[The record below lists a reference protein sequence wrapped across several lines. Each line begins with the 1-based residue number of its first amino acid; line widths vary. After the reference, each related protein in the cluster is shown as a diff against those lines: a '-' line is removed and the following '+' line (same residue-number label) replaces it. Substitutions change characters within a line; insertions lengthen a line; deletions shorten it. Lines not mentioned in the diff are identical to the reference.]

1 MAKRKIN
8 GLESDTVFAV
18 TLLGGGYLL
27 LRNSLPSLFNQ
38 VSPEDKATL
47 DSVQSDTST
56 DNIFLGTSASYQQWF
71 SPIEVSLFNQ
81 FGVTDYPS
89 MYLAAYRTFLDGNLS
104 PDNPLYL
111 ICEVYHQLH
120 AAVTGHLFT
129 GDQDSANQAL
139 AMLTNKWQVGALS
152 ELWAYEAGDAWGSA
166 NKLFQSIRNGTIPMI
181 YGLNPTDL
189 AAQVNRLNNL
199 PD

>member
-1 MAKRKIN
+1 MARKRIN
-8 GLESDTVFAV
+8 GLEQDTVFAAA
-18 TLLGGGYLL
+18 LLGGGYLL
-27 LRNSLPSLFNQ
+27 LRNSLPSIFGS
-38 VSPEDKATL
+38 VSPEDKAVL
-47 DSVQSDTST
+47 DSTQTDLTP
-56 DNIFLGTSASYQQWF
+56 DNIFLGTSTPYQDWF
-71 SPIEVSLFNQ
+71 SNTEVSLLNQ

-89 MYLAAYRTFLDGNLS
+89 MYLAAYRAFLDGNLS

-111 ICEVYHQLH
+111 ICVIYHQLH

-129 GDQDSANQAL
+129 GDQESAIQAL
-139 AMLTNKWQVGALS
+139 GMITNKWQVGALS

-166 NKLFQSIRNGTIPMI
+166 NKLFNSIRNGTIPMI